1 MPLNN
6 RSDPMLRAERAFAVR
21 TQQKAD
27 APQATTDYRAAEQ
40 ALRDRTARLREAR
53 LAREAAETDKPKE

>member
-1 MPLNN
+1 
-6 RSDPMLRAERAFAVR
+6 MLRAERAFVVR

-40 ALRDRTARLREAR
+40 ALRDRTAKLREAR
-53 LAREAAETDKPKE
+53 LAREAADKEK

>member
-6 RSDPMLRAERAFAVR
+6 RSDPIQRAERAFAVR

-27 APQATTDYRAAEQ
+27 TPQATTDYRAAEQ
-40 ALRDRTARLREAR
+40 ALRDRTATLREAR
-53 LAREAAETDKPKE
+53 LAREAADKEK

>member
-6 RSDPMLRAERAFAVR
+6 RSDPMLRAERAFVVR

-40 ALRDRTARLREAR
+40 ALRDRTAKLREAR
-53 LAREAAETDKPKE
+53 LAREAADKEK